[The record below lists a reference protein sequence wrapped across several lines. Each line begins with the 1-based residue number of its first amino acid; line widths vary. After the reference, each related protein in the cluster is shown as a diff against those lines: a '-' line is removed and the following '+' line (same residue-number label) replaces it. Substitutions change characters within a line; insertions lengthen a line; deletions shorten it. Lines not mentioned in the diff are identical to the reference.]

1 MRRKI
6 SKHFSGNTERLVNR
20 IFFVVIP
27 VLLGL
32 TLVFSVY
39 SSSRANQLAD
49 ELRRQNETLVAIAD
63 AQKNSLETTR
73 HDVADLKE
81 TLICIG
87 MFFSSPDRAKLII
100 TSYAPCIVEN
110 TDTGE
115 SREISLQTGSGSNK
129 PSAPGGSQQSD
140 LSSNTVPSS
149 SSQNTPPQKPM
160 QSDNSQKPPVVN
172 PPEPP
177 RSLLEQLIN
186 GTMDIVRRVI

>member
-63 AQKNSLETTR
+63 AQK
-73 HDVADLKE
+73 
-81 TLICIG
+81 
-87 MFFSSPDRAKLII
+87 KL
-100 TSYAPCIVEN
+100 
-110 TDTGE
+110 
-115 SREISLQTGSGSNK
+115 SGDYK
-129 PSAPGGSQQSD
+129 
-140 LSSNTVPSS
+140 T
-149 SSQNTPPQKPM
+149 
-160 QSDNSQKPPVVN
+160 
-172 PPEPP
+172 
-177 RSLLEQLIN
+177 
-186 GTMDIVRRVI
+186 